1 MASEQMQELAALFRP
16 YQHTDRTAPEIPRD
30 GFVADFLMRNISMTR
45 D

>member
-16 YQHTDRTAPEIPRD
+16 HQHTHRTAPEILRD